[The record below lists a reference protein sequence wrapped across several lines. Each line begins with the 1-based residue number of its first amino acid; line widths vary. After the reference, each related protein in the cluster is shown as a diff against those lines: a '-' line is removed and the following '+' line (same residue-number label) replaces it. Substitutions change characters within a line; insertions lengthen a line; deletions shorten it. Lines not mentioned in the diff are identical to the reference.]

1 MKPLVIAGNSM
12 RRFLRDRTTL
22 FFTLVLPVLLIF
34 IVGNATSRF
43 DDPVFPVGVVDEG
56 SGPLGAELRRS
67 LASDPSIELESFDDR
82 EDLSKLVRRGV
93 LAVGLVVP
101 ASYDEKLRAGQTV
114 RIEFLVDQT
123 RGFPA
128 AVRSLV
134 SETVNEQGTAIQAAA
149 FATRHAGRSFDEN
162 LAEARRTAE
171 LVSNVAIGVRPER
184 VGVREDQSYL
194 PPGFNYQAPSN
205 LVLFVFITSIAGSA
219 LLIQSRRL
227 RVTQR
232 MLGTPTTARTILAG
246 EALSRFAMAGFQALF
261 IFLVGTVVFG
271 ITWGPPLAAAVL
283 ILLFVGVGTS
293 IGMLFGTIFR
303 TPEQAGAIGA
313 PMGIAAGM
321 LGGCMWPLEIV
332 PKPMQTFGHIFP
344 HAWAMDAWIELI
356 GRGGGLGD
364 VLTEF
369 AVLAGFIAVLFP
381 LGAWRLRRAIVG
393 A

>member
-12 RRFLRDRTTL
+12 RRFLRDRTTV
-22 FFTLVLPVLLIF
+22 FFTIILPVLLIF

-43 DDPVFPVGVVDEG
+43 DDPVFPVGIVDES

-67 LASDPSIELESFDDR
+67 LAREPSIELKTYDDR
-82 EDLSKLVRRGV
+82 EDVAKLVRRGALAAGVV
-93 LAVGLVVP
+93 LP
-101 ASYDEKLRAGQTV
+101 PSYDEKLRAGETV
-114 RIEFLVDQT
+114 RVEFLVDQT

-128 AVRSLV
+128 AARSLISGAV
-134 SETVNEQGTAIQAAA
+134 ARQGTTIQAAA
-149 FATRHAGRSFDEN
+149 FATRHAGRTFDEN
-162 LAEARRTAE
+162 LAEARRTTE
-171 LVSNVAIGVRPER
+171 LVSNVAIGVRTER
-184 VGVREDQSYL
+184 VGVRQEQSYL
-194 PPGFNYQAPSN
+194 PPGFNYQTPSN
-205 LVLFVFITSIAGSA
+205 LVLFVFITSLAGSA

-246 EALSRFAMAGFQALF
+246 ETASRFAIAAFQALF
-261 IFLVGTVVFG
+261 IFIVGTLLFDVS
-271 ITWGPPLAAAVL
+271 WGPPLAAAAV

-303 TPEQAGAIGA
+303 TPEQVGSIGA
-313 PMGIAAGM
+313 PLGIAAGM

-356 GRGGGLGD
+356 GRGGGFRDILPQ
-364 VLTEF
+364 L
-369 AVLAGFIAVLFP
+369 AVLAGFTAVLFP
-381 LGAWRLRRAIVG
+381 LAAWRLRRAIV